1 MPSRCCGVHKGSREE
16 ARSCVAVWTL
26 PLKRFK
32 KITFCYCP
40 VFLEHNMPALPR
52 FCKPVLTDQC
62 GSAWQ
67 IKYCN
72 FHKSALKSPKTSNFL
87 SYFCYGAGRGC
98 GGLGNRIQGLVSL
111 FYLAMLTNRTFLIHW
126 DGPGKLEEYLEPN
139 QIAWTFPLSSLGQF
153 RKTYW
158 GVSGP
163 QSGYD
168 TNRIES
174 RTQFTNWTSYVDF
187 DAYFGRF
194 DAIGTIFFFAEF
206 LWKNPFL
213 RERARQLGIPSS
225 PYKMLGCAFHFL
237 FKQTRVMKTVLEEAR
252 RSLSRHPPLLGIHI
266 RTSDHHFGS
275 KNEFSYR
282 SHNTSSFFI
291 CALQQSAFILA
302 NTHHSNLT
310 TLQWF
315 LAADNQ
321 EVKDMAR
328 KNYSNEIISLGFRPM
343 HTEFSSGSA
352 GAKTVVRD
360 VLTDV
365 FLLAESSYL
374 LVTSESTLSNL
385 AAAVGLHTKE
395 SIGDGEKCLVNRTS
409 LLKIIQA
416 ISN

>member
-1 MPSRCCGVHKGSREE
+1 M
-16 ARSCVAVWTL
+16 L
-26 PLKRFK
+26 IL
-32 KITFCYCP
+32 
-40 VFLEHNMPALPR
+40 
-52 FCKPVLTDQC
+52 
-62 GSAWQ
+62 
-67 IKYCN
+67 
-72 FHKSALKSPKTSNFL
+72 
-87 SYFCYGAGRGC
+87 
-98 GGLGNRIQGLVSL
+98 
-111 FYLAMLTNRTFLIHW
+111 MLTWVVLMRL
-126 DGPGKLEEYLEPN
+126 
-139 QIAWTFPLSSLGQF
+139 ALSSFSLSF
-153 RKTYW
+153 
-158 GVSGP
+158 V
-163 QSGYD
+163 
-168 TNRIES
+168 
-174 RTQFTNWTSYVDF
+174 
-187 DAYFGRF
+187 
-194 DAIGTIFFFAEF
+194 
-206 LWKNPFL
+206 WKNPFL

-237 FKQTRVMKTVLEEAR
+237 FKQTRVMKTALEEAR

-282 SHNTSSFFI
+282 SHNTSSFFV
-291 CALQQSAFILA
+291 CALQRSAFILA

-310 TLQWF
+310 TLRWF
-315 LAADNQ
+315 LAADDQ

-343 HTEFSSGSA
+343 HTEFSSEFA
-352 GAKTVVRD
+352 GAETVVRD